1 MLPRRIE
8 RIALAVV
15 AILLTGCGGGSLSG
29 GGSGAPSGPAISV
42 SDRQVIESDSSY
54 NAFPAVVRA
63 ADSDLVLAYKKGIN
77 HVTTPSVILRRSSD
91 GGATWSPEVVAFD
104 SSQPDPTLA
113 LMPDG
118 KLLLEF
124 VKPDQSGTS
133 GAAYTLS
140 ADNGETWGPLSF
152 FSNPPDGSSAF
163 PTAFLVLNSLVY
175 AASYEPAGDGSSQAA
190 MWRSGDSGSSWEELA
205 TIRQPGDAGIN
216 ETAVAK
222 VGATR
227 LLAVSRSDAGDKTW
241 AHFSDDL
248 GLTWGEEIDYTSQ
261 VGILDLPQ
269 LLQTDKAL
277 LLFGRQAVS
286 STAPPP
292 HEMVAFAS
300 YDSGLTFTDR
310 TVLDTYT
317 GLPIDGGYC
326 WPLLRADGKIFIVY
340 YADSNN
346 LRQPDIKSLVLTWNK
361 SSAN

>member
-1 MLPRRIE
+1 MAE
-8 RIALAVV
+8 A
-15 AILLTGCGGGSLSG
+15 SLSG

-42 SDRQVIESDSSY
+42 SGRQVIESDSSY

-91 GGATWSPEVVAFD
+91 GGVTWSPEAVAFD

-140 ADNGETWGPLSF
+140 ADKGETWGALILQQSTGRQLSF
-152 FSNPPDGSSAF
+152 SNRLSSPQQLGLRRILRARWRWIEPGGNVAIRRFRFQLGRACHDPPTGRRRA
-163 PTAFLVLNSLVY
+163 
-175 AASYEPAGDGSSQAA
+175 
-190 MWRSGDSGSSWEELA
+190 
-205 TIRQPGDAGIN
+205 IN

-222 VGATR
+222 VGTTR

-277 LLFGRQAVS
+277 LLFGRQGVS